1 MVEEHLHGERLGRAL
16 AVAEDAAPGH
26 AVEAVTRELAE
37 DLGAADVSFL
47 MVDLS
52 GHGLMRLA
60 RAPGTPEGD
69 EQSVLVPGED
79 SPVERALREQTLQVV
94 PPGVPRSV
102 GLSEQG
108 WLVLAPVTER
118 GDALG
123 LLAVSTRD
131 EPDRSCLGAVR
142 RTAHVLAYVV
152 IANRRHTDRFEWTQ
166 RSEAFTLPAEI
177 QRRLLPESLTCEA
190 GAFTLSAWLEPTAE
204 VGGDTFDYSVERDVL
219 HLSMTDAMG
228 HGVASA
234 LTATLCVGSLRN
246 SRRSGA
252 SLLEQLHR
260 ANAGLVSHTV
270 TTADEGFVT
279 GLFGRVDMHTGVLSV
294 VNAGHA
300 LPYLRRDGRMTSID
314 LPVDM
319 PLGMF
324 AGSTYRVTD
333 VALQPGDRLVMVTD
347 GMLERKAAA
356 MDLASAVDTTAHLH
370 PREATR
376 RLAEGVLEV
385 CGPDLD
391 DDATL
396 LVVDWHGARPAGT
409 SGLHVRDSDAGADE
423 T

>member
-1 MVEEHLHGERLGRAL
+1 MAEDQHAERLGRAL

-26 AVEAVTRELAE
+26 SVEAVTRELAE
-37 DLGAADVSFL
+37 DLGASDVSFL

-52 GHGLMRLA
+52 GHGLVRLA
-60 RAPGTPEGD
+60 REPGVPDGD
-69 EQSVLVPGED
+69 EPWLLVPGQD
-79 SPVERALREQTLQVV
+79 SPVETALREQSLQVV
-94 PPGVPRSV
+94 PPGVPRTA
-102 GLSEQG
+102 GLPDG

-123 LLAVSTRD
+123 LLAVSTD
-131 EPDRSCLGAVR
+131 VEPDRAWLGAVR

-190 GAFTLSAWLEPTAE
+190 GTFTLSAWLEPTAE

-252 SLLEQLHR
+252 TLLEQVGR
-260 ANAGLVSHTV
+260 ANESLVKQTV

-279 GLFGRVDMHTGVLSV
+279 GLFGRVDLHTGVLTV

-300 LPYLRRDGRMTSID
+300 LPYLRRHGRMRAVE
-314 LPVDM
+314 LPVDL

-324 AGSTYRVTD
+324 ADSSYRVSQVT
-333 VALQPGDRLVMVTD
+333 LQPGDRLVLVTD

-356 MDLASAVDTTAHLH
+356 LDLAEAVDVTAHLH

-376 RLAEGVLEV
+376 QMAAQVLEV
-385 CGPDLD
+385 CGPDLE

-396 LVVDWHGARPAGT
+396 LVVDWHGPRPVGS
-409 SGLHVRDSDAGADE
+409 SGLHVRDSEAGADG
-423 T
+423 TA